1 MHHFTLLDGE
11 MIIDTLPDK
20 QRQERRYLIYDMVA
34 INGQSVVEVGTVFL
48 SSIFNGWIGSL
59 VLNWLNGISSR
70 FEYVVKHIV
79 NTVAAIAF
87 IIEYCRNQAV
97 TLDQAYRDCLR
108 MFLIFHV

>member
-1 MHHFTLLDGE
+1 MRFPFKHPTEVSGFFLSLIVCIVIYIQILFLSYVILFGCQGLSDKVHHFTLLDGE

-59 VLNWLNGISSR
+59 VLIGSVGL
-70 FEYVVKHIV
+70 
-79 NTVAAIAF
+79 A
-87 IIEYCRNQAV
+87 
-97 TLDQAYRDCLR
+97 
-108 MFLIFHV
+108 